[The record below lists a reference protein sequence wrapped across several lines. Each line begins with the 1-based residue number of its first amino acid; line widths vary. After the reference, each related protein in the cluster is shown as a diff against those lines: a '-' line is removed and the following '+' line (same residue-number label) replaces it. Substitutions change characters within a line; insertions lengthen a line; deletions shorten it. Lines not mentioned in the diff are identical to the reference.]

1 MQVRWFGV
9 FSSIIS
15 IWKLK
20 KNLRSLVVDLHLS
33 VLHTGILTIRLVIRV
48 MYCCVSFPPPFGPGR
63 WPLPFLRGSGFESS
77 RLCSLE
83 ELAVFCFA
91 VYLYLPGTVFRE
103 QFGQNRFG
111 LVLVEG
117 LFPETMGNSCL
128 YNRFISWMAPL
139 GIEDCSGRYGLEIR
153 TFPMTG
159 ECSWD
164 QLQVRD
170 DDVCSIFSHGS
181 ILCRIWA
188 GKYIIISDLGVGNG
202 PISVPFNWS
211 CACVTQ

>member
-1 MQVRWFGV
+1 MIWGV
-9 FSSIIS
+9 QLHHFNLKTQEKPKESGRRFAFECTSYWYFNHSSCNTCYVLLCFFSTS
-15 IWKLK
+15 IWT
-20 KNLRSLVVDLHLS
+20 RSMTLA
-33 VLHTGILTIRLVIRV
+33 I
-48 MYCCVSFPPPFGPGR
+48 FE
-63 WPLPFLRGSGFESS
+63 GSGFESS

-83 ELAVFCFA
+83 ELAVFCFS

-139 GIEDCSGRYGLEIR
+139 GLEDCSGRYGLEIR